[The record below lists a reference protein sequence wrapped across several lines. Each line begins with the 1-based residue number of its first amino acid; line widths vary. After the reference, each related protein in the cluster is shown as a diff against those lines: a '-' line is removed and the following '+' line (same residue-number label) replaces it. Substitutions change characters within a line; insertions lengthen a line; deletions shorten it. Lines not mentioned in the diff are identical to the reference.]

1 MDTKLIL
8 FSLIFL
14 FGTFIS
20 SISQVLLKKAA
31 MKTYASKIQ
40 EYANP
45 LVIAAYSIFFL
56 ATLTTILA
64 YQVVPLSLGPIL
76 EATSYIY
83 ITFFGVWLF
92 KERIDRRKITALLLI
107 VAGIFLYSI
116 SI

>member
-45 LVIAAYSIFFL
+45 VSYTHL
-56 ATLTTILA
+56 TLPTKA
-64 YQVVPLSLGPIL
+64 
-76 EATSYIY
+76 
-83 ITFFGVWLF
+83 
-92 KERIDRRKITALLLI
+92 
-107 VAGIFLYSI
+107 
-116 SI
+116 

>member
-76 EATSYIY
+76 EATSYLY
-83 ITFFGVWLF
+83 ITFFGVCLF